1 MTHTTLIHSLALDS
15 TTEVL
20 AGVAEVELHASPVLL
35 GLGFVAVET
44 VNLLNRVGHAV
55 IVLTLGGVVGS
66 SLFKTGEM
74 SSMSSQSRD
83 SSRAQATIRLRS
95 PISECDWLCLLG
107 EIRGI
112 HFPPFRQEIILT

>member
-44 VNLLNRVGHAV
+44 VNLLTKVGHAV

-74 SSMSSQSRD
+74 SSMSKPVAGLNQGPGNN
-83 SSRAQATIRLRS
+83 QAPVPDL
-95 PISECDWLCLLG
+95 
-107 EIRGI
+107 
-112 HFPPFRQEIILT
+112 

>member
-44 VNLLNRVGHAV
+44 VNLLTKVGHVV
-55 IVLTLGGVVGS
+55 IALTLALRVELILGGVVGY
-66 SLFKTGEM
+66 SLFKTGEI
-74 SSMSSQSRD
+74 SSMSKPVAGLKQGPGTNQVLVPD
-83 SSRAQATIRLRS
+83 L
-95 PISECDWLCLLG
+95 
-107 EIRGI
+107 
-112 HFPPFRQEIILT
+112 

>member
-44 VNLLNRVGHAV
+44 VNLLTKVGHAV

-74 SSMSSQSRD
+74 SSMSKPVAGLKQSPGNN
-83 SSRAQATIRLRS
+83 QAPVPDL
-95 PISECDWLCLLG
+95 
-107 EIRGI
+107 
-112 HFPPFRQEIILT
+112 